1 MSGQNNVVDEIV
13 DSRVSVYGDPVQ
25 TFARIAEVWS
35 GILGVPV
42 SAHQVPLCLI
52 GLKLVRTT
60 ETPDYSDNS
69 DDVEGYLDIF
79 RKIIGPDMVHARSV
93 REYLERKYAREVAQD
108 LDRQNRFYAENDP
121 SIPARPAPDEEG

>member
-52 GLKLVRTT
+52 GLKLIRTT

-79 RKIIGPDMVHARSV
+79 RAIVGDDMVHARSV
-93 REYLERKYAREVAQD
+93 SDYLAQV
-108 LDRQNRFYAENDP
+108 
-121 SIPARPAPDEEG
+121 EGRHLR